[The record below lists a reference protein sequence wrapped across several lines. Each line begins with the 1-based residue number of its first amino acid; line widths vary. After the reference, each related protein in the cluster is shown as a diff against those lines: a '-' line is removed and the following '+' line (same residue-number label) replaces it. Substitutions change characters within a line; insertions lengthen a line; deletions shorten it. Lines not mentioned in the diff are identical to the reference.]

1 MTAFPATRFPTT
13 AAPAIPADAGNA
25 GTADAVQT
33 AVAHSFAD
41 WHDLISE
48 SFVPLHVRSS
58 DPSNFHGRLR
68 SRLLDELS
76 IVEVTATGHSVHRT
90 PSLIARSDR
99 LYFKL
104 NLQLAGTAILV
115 QDNREAVLRPG
126 DLAVYDTHRPYTL
139 AFESDFRTLVL
150 MFPHDA
156 LDLPAGS
163 VGALTA
169 TRMAADQGLGRMIS
183 PFMTQLAENLEVL
196 SGPSGHRLAHNTV
209 DLLSTMFASELDR
222 RPDNTEHPHAEL
234 LGRIRRFIEANL
246 ADPALSPASVAA
258 AHFISTRHLHN
269 VFQEAG
275 TTVAQ
280 WIRTRRLE
288 NCRRELRD
296 PLQAHRAV
304 SAIAARWGFVDAAH
318 FSRIFRAAFGEPPSS
333 YRRPAP
339 RTQSAS

>member
-1 MTAFPATRFPTT
+1 MSTTTCTAGI
-13 AAPAIPADAGNA
+13 AP
-25 GTADAVQT
+25 GTDAVQT
-33 AVAHSFAD
+33 ATAHSFSA

-58 DPSNFHGRLR
+58 DPEHFHGRLR

-76 IVEVTATGHSVHRT
+76 IIEVTASGHSVHRT

-104 NLQLAGTAILV
+104 NLQLAGTGILV
-115 QDNREAVLRPG
+115 QDNREAVLHPG
-126 DLAVYDTHRPYTL
+126 DLALYDTHRPYTL
-139 AFESDFRTLVL
+139 AFASEFRTLVL

-163 VGALTA
+163 VGRLTA

-183 PFMTQLAENLEVL
+183 PFMTRLAENLDVL

-209 DLLSTMFASELDR
+209 DLISTMFAAELDGA
-222 RPDNTEHPHAEL
+222 PDGVEHPHAEL

-246 ADPALSPASVAA
+246 ADPDLSPAGIAA
-258 AHFISTRHLHN
+258 AHFISTRHLHT

-275 TTVAQ
+275 TTVAH

-296 PLQAHRAV
+296 PLLAHRPV
-304 SAIAARWGFVDAAH
+304 SSIAGRWGFLDAAH
-318 FSRIFRAAFGEPPSS
+318 FSRIFRSAFGEPPSS
-333 YRRPAP
+333 CRRLALHA
-339 RTQSAS
+339 RS

>member
-1 MTAFPATRFPTT
+1 MTVSLDTCSPNT
-13 AAPAIPADAGNA
+13 AE
-25 GTADAVQT
+25 AVQT
-33 AVAHSFAD
+33 AVAHSFSA

-58 DPSNFHGRLR
+58 DPTHFHGRLR

-90 PSLIARSDR
+90 PSLISRSDR

-104 NLQLAGTAILV
+104 NLQLEGSGILV
-115 QDNREAVLRPG
+115 QDNREAVLLPG

-163 VGALTA
+163 VGGLTA

-196 SGPSGHRLAHNTV
+196 SGPSGHRLAHNAV
-209 DLLSTMFASELDR
+209 DLLGTLFAAELDHR
-222 RPDNTEHPHAEL
+222 QDGTGHPHEEL
-234 LGRIRRFIEANL
+234 LGRIRRFIEVNL
-246 ADPALSPASVAA
+246 ADPGLSPASVAA

-304 SAIAARWGFVDAAH
+304 SAIAARWGFLEAAH

-333 YRRPAP
+333 YRRAAA
-339 RTQSAS
+339 QA

>member
-1 MTAFPATRFPTT
+1 MNSTLE
-13 AAPAIPADAGNA
+13 
-25 GTADAVQT
+25 TADGVQT
-33 AVAHSFAD
+33 AVAHSFAA
-41 WHDLISE
+41 WHDLISK

-58 DPSNFHGRLR
+58 DPDHFHGRLR

-76 IVEVTATGHSVHRT
+76 IIEVTATGHSVHRT
-90 PSLIARSDR
+90 PSLIASSDR

-104 NLQLAGTAILV
+104 NLQLAGTGILV
-115 QDNREAVLRPG
+115 QDNREAVLQPG
-126 DLAVYDTHRPYTL
+126 DLAVYDTSRPYTL
-139 AFESDFRTLVL
+139 AFESDCRTLVL

-163 VGALTA
+163 VGHLTA
-169 TRMAADQGLGRMIS
+169 TRMAADKGLGRMIS
-183 PFMTQLAENLEVL
+183 PFMTQLADNLEVL

-209 DLLSTMFASELDR
+209 DLLSTLFAAELDQAER
-222 RPDNTEHPHAEL
+222 GPGRPHEEL

-246 ADPALSPASVAA
+246 ADPDLSPASVAS

-275 TTVAQ
+275 TTVAH

-296 PLQAHRAV
+296 PLLAHRPV
-304 SAIAARWGFVDAAH
+304 STIAARWGFVDAAH
-318 FSRIFRAAFGEPPSS
+318 FSRVFRDAFGEPPST
-333 YRRPAP
+333 YRLSNS
-339 RTQSAS
+339 RT